1 MPELSVTVSVHV
13 SVNCSAT
20 FNVQQAIG
28 ICRRPTSFNFVMT
41 VAVSL
46 HYLLNALWEC
56 GAPK

>member
-1 MPELSVTVSVHV
+1 M
-13 SVNCSAT
+13 
-20 FNVQQAIG
+20 FNKRSGFAAV
-28 ICRRPTSFNFVMT
+28 RHLFNFVMT